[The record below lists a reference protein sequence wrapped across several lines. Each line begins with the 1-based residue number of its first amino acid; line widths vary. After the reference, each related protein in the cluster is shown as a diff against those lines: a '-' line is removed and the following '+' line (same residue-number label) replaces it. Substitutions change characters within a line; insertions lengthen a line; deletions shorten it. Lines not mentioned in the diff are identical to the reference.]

1 MFYVVDYESSC
12 CVDFLLH
19 WDPDSLLCP
28 GMKVDWHLGQ
38 NPGQKVNSEDQFM
51 K

>member
-1 MFYVVDYESSC
+1 MFYVVDSESSC

-28 GMKVDWHLGQ
+28 GMKVDWHFVMRHFLNLVGTL
-38 NPGQKVNSEDQFM
+38 
-51 K
+51 